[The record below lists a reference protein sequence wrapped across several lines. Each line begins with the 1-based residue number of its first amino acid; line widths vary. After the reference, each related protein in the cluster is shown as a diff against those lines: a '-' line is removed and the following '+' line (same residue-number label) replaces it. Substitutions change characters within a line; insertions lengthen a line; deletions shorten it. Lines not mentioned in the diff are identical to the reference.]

1 MYNQVMMEG
10 YINQDDEQFLHESMS
25 LKIVGEYCLSTN
37 GVIITDPVT
46 RMTEASLSSVMKRKG
61 MKKRVTA
68 KYFPG
73 KSKVDNIS

>member
-1 MYNQVMMEG
+1 MEG

-61 MKKRVTA
+61 MKKRVNA